1 MVTEL
6 TPAEV
11 LENFEFLENWEA
23 RYAYLVE
30 LGESLEP
37 MPEHCRTEQHR
48 VKGCMSQV
56 WVCALQD
63 PARDGYLN
71 YVGDCD
77 TSIIKGVLALL
88 IGLMSGHTPEQIRD
102 MDLDALFNELKLAE
116 HLSPNRHF
124 GIFAV
129 VELMKA
135 QAAARSICSCS
146 RSRLR

>member
-11 LENFEFLENWEA
+11 LENFDFLENWEA

-37 MPEHCRTEQHR
+37 MPERCRTEAHR
-48 VKGCMSQV
+48 VNGCMSMV
-56 WVCALQD
+56 WVCAVPD

-77 TSIIKGVLALL
+77 TAIIKGVLALL

-102 MDLDALFNELKLAE
+102 MDLDALFGELKLAE

-124 GIFAV
+124 GIFAI

-135 QAAARSICSCS
+135 QAAAASGEGLSQAAS
-146 RSRLR
+146 